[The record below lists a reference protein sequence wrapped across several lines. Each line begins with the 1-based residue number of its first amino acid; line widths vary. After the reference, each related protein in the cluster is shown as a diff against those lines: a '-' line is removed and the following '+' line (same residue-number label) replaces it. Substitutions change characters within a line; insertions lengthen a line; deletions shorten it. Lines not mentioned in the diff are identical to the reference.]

1 MTSLVSVLKTATAI
15 VSNTN
20 SGANATFAVVHA
32 VQGSSVVVF
41 VVMIFFA
48 AFARLENVFN
58 VNRDGE
64 DGPSASAQ
72 EMDELMF
79 DER

>member
-1 MTSLVSVLKTATAI
+1 M
-15 VSNTN
+15 
-20 SGANATFAVVHA
+20 FWF
-32 VQGSSVVVF
+32 F

-48 AFARLENVFN
+48 AFARLEDIFN
-58 VNRDGE
+58 VHRDGE
-64 DGPSASAQ
+64 DGSSASAQ